1 MNMTAL
7 ILAGG
12 AGTRL
17 RPLTYHRP
25 KPMVPIAGKPILQY
39 QIELLARHGFRDI
52 VLCIGASTDSAKE
65 YFGNGSELGLNIH
78 YSVEDTPL
86 GTAGAIR
93 NAEEYLTSDYVL
105 VMNGD
110 GLVDYD
116 LSAITGFHNG
126 MGAEA
131 TIGLM
136 EVPTPTPCGAV
147 KVDDNS
153 RALSFEEPDKAQ
165 KQMLGVESQTT
176 GFALVNAGV
185 YIIAVESLQ
194 IIPKG
199 LKVSIEREFFPYLI
213 EHDGDVY
220 ASLLSGRGLDIG
232 APNQYLDAHRE
243 LLSGRINAD
252 IDGKLTEAGYWLNG
266 TSQIDPSAEI
276 ERGVFIGPSC
286 KIGARVRIAGFTSLG
301 PGCIIGEDSVVESSV
316 LLERVRVGANCRLQG
331 CIADSDCRFSDGTI
345 PEEGS
350 TIAAN
355 TII

>member
-1 MNMTAL
+1 MSMTAL

-39 QIELLARHGFRDI
+39 QMELLARHGIRDI
-52 VLCIGASTDSAKE
+52 VLCVGASTDSVKE
-65 YFGNGSELGLNIH
+65 YFGNGSKFGLNIH
-78 YSVEDTPL
+78 YSVEDAPL

-93 NAEEYLTSDYVL
+93 NAEKYLTGGYVL

-116 LSAITGFHNG
+116 LSAIINFHNSK
-126 MGAEA
+126 GAEA

-136 EVPTPTPCGAV
+136 EVPTPTPCGV
-147 KVDDNS
+147 IKVDDNG
-153 RALSFEEPDKAQ
+153 RVLSFEEPDKDQ
-165 KQMLGVESQTT
+165 KKLLGANADTT
-176 GFALVNAGV
+176 GTAQVNAGV
-185 YIIAVESLQ
+185 YIISTSSLQ
-194 IIPKG
+194 VIPKG
-199 LKVSIEREFFPYLI
+199 LKFSIEREFFPYLI

-252 IDGKLTEAGYWLNG
+252 IDGKLTEAGYWLKG

-276 ERGVFIGPSC
+276 DRGVFIGPDC
-286 KIGARVRIAGFTSLG
+286 KIGARARITGFTSLG
-301 PGCIIGEDSVVESSV
+301 PGCVIGEGTILENCA
-316 LLERVRVGANCRLQG
+316 LLENITVGRNCVFRK
-331 CIADSDCRFSDGTI
+331 CIVDSDCTISDETKLGEDI
-345 PEEGS
+345 V
-350 TIAAN
+350 IAHMSAF
-355 TII
+355 